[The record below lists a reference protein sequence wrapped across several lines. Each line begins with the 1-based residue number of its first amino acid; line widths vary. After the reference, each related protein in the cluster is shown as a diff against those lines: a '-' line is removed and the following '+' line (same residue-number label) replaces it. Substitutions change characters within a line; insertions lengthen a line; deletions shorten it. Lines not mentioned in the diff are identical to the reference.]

1 MDLKLLAIY
10 EYYFNTGRMVREDLD
25 IAFED
30 NTYLYTN
37 KVLDLIFS
45 GQKPDIDLRGFV
57 EKYRCR

>member
-10 EYYFNTGRMVREDLD
+10 EYYLKTGRMIGEELD

-37 KVLDLIFS
+37 KVFDLLFS
-45 GQKPDIDLRGFV
+45 GQEHNINLREFL
-57 EKYRCR
+57 EKYK